1 MPLNFQ
7 SLVGGHDLQNGHPAG
22 AIIDEHARESAE
34 DPQRV
39 PWCKLS
45 PEVKQHGDGSKG
57 TGLS

>member
-1 MPLNFQ
+1 MGTQL
-7 SLVGGHDLQNGHPAG
+7 AG

-45 PEVKQHGDGSKG
+45 PEFATWDGSKG
-57 TGLS
+57 AGLS